1 MKFNNYS
8 DRIAST
14 LINHSCYRYLEAGE
28 NSISINIG
36 IIHIL
41 VNPTNNVC
49 SELKENQICVYL
61 YYFLDCQF
69 NVK

>member
-8 DRIAST
+8 GRIALP
-14 LINHSCYRYLEAGE
+14 LINHSYFRYLEAGE

-41 VNPTNNVC
+41 LNPNNDVC

-61 YYFLDCQF
+61 
-69 NVK
+69 